1 MKKTTLILGLAAL
14 TTLGAT
20 SCQSFKDGEGGMQY
34 KIVKEESKTKI
45 KEGDFISLGAI
56 ITTENDS
63 LLNSS
68 YEMEQP
74 FYLAAQKPMYK
85 GDIFTALSMLG
96 EGDSAVFKLNI
107 DSMVAKSGQP
117 KPPFKGKYIV
127 HTFKINKVIPKGKLT
142 DSLFNVEVE
151 KYIAQD
157 RDKAKN
163 AEAGKIENYIK
174 KNNLDVQTTASGLKY
189 KIEKEGQGAK
199 PNVGDTV
206 VVHYT
211 GRFLG
216 GKVFDTSVKEE
227 AKKPGG
233 PYNAMREPYEPI
245 KIPIGV
251 GAVVPGWDEG
261 LALLPKGAKA
271 LLVLPS
277 KLAYG
282 EQGSMGIQPYTP
294 LAFSV
299 EIIDIIPQ
307 KAKPA
312 PTAAVPPSAD
322 QNKK

>member
-1 MKKTTLILGLAAL
+1 MKKTSLILGLAAL
-14 TTLGAT
+14 TGLGAT

-34 KIVKEESKTKI
+34 KIVKDEGKAKI
-45 KEGDFISLGAI
+45 KEGDFISLGAV

-74 FYLAAQKPMYK
+74 FYLAAQKSMYP
-85 GDIFTALSMLG
+85 GDIFAALSMLG

-117 KPPFKGKYIV
+117 KPPFKGQYII
-127 HTFKINKVIPKGKLT
+127 HTFKINKVIPKGSLT
-142 DSLFNVEVE
+142 DSVFNTEVE

-163 AEAGKIENYIK
+163 AEAGKIEGYIK
-174 KNNLDVQTTASGLKY
+174 KNNLEVQTTSSGLKY
-189 KIEKEGQGAK
+189 KVEKEGTGNK

-211 GRFLG
+211 GKFLG
-216 GKVFDTSVKEE
+216 GKVFDTSVKAE
-227 AKKPGG
+227 AEKAKV
-233 PYNAMREPYEPI
+233 YNQMREPYDPI
-245 KIPIGV
+245 RIPIGV

-261 LALLPKGAKA
+261 LALLSKGAKA
-271 LLVLPS
+271 TLVLPS

-282 EQGSMGIQPYTP
+282 ENGSMGIQPYTP
-294 LAFSV
+294 LSFEV
-299 EIIDIIPQ
+299 EIIDIVPQ
-307 KAKPA
+307 KANSA
-312 PTAAVPPSAD
+312 PTAANPAPAKSS
-322 QNKK
+322 K